1 MNNRPTMSFNTNN
14 DSKLEKVSGDLEIW
28 KKIAFELWKL
38 LDDVDTAGDIFKPP
52 INNFFKYV
60 TRKSEERHKFLTTDG
75 YDIFL
80 TQKGINNINL
90 INLSKK
96 GGRNE

>member
-1 MNNRPTMSFNTNN
+1 MIEDNNKPLMSFNTNN
-14 DSKLEKVSGDLEIW
+14 NSKLKKVSGDLEIW
-28 KKIAFELWKL
+28 KSIAVQLWKL

-60 TRKSEERHKFLTTDG
+60 TKKSIERHKFLTTDG

-80 TQKGINNINL
+80 TQKGIDNINS
-90 INLSKK
+90 NKTFKK
-96 GGRNE
+96 G